1 MQQKIPITIHLE
13 GEGVKDGSILL
24 EDLVPALQGFSSAYG
39 KLASS
44 YSQNLNHK
52 IRIESFVPG
61 SFLVHLYTTVMEHQD
76 AIQATANLI
85 TVAGGG
91 SAVAYKVIDL
101 IVKTIQAKKHIKN
114 QPYTQQNNYNDS
126 NIVIINADNLEL
138 AIPLEVYQIIKEKSI
153 DNDLNKLVSII
164 DNENIEK
171 LSIGYEKE
179 EEKIVES
186 VDNKEK
192 KFFDIDNETVSET
205 KETWITCKINSLTK
219 TTNRGRAYLPDG
231 SQVGFKLVT
240 ETPENLYKHFIHK
253 GWVKMYCKA
262 KLDENLKPLELDVYD
277 IEDLNAELPFG
288 TNNETIK

>member
-52 IRIESFVPG
+52 IRIESFIPG
-61 SFLVHLYTTVMEHQD
+61 SFLVHLYTTVMEHQE
-76 AIQATANLI
+76 ALQVGANLMTI
-85 TVAGGG
+85 TGTGG
-91 SAVAYKVIDL
+91 AVVYKVIDL
-101 IVKTIQAKKHIKN
+101 IVNTIKAKKHIKN
-114 QPYTQQNNYNDS
+114 EPYTQQNNYNDS
-126 NIVIINADNLEL
+126 NVVIINSDNVEL
-138 AIPLEVYQIIKEKSI
+138 TVPLEVYQVIKDKTI
-153 DNDLNKLVSII
+153 DNDLNKLASII
-164 DNENIEK
+164 DDENIDK
-171 LSIGYEKE
+171 LSIGYTREKKE
-179 EEKIVES
+179 ITES
-186 VDNKEK
+186 IDNKEK
-192 KFFDIDNETVSET
+192 IFFNINNETVSET

-288 TNNETIK
+288 TNNEKV